1 MLLFSLLKGHVT
13 NSAHRNTIAYVWS
26 RMFTLK
32 VTLYRAL
39 LNLLSNFFI
48 LQCKF

>member
-39 LNLLSNFFI
+39 LNLLSIFFI